1 MRAGETQRPLRWWM
15 AGGAMPGGNLEL
27 SGKPPVYC
35 RKTVNA
41 LGSDGSQ
48 VPSVPLGLCRRLVAS
63 ADSRLCHHHVSAS
76 VGRHQLRHWSPARPR
91 CCVHRS
97 QTSRECVAGVHVGAG
112 VDAGGQACRATQCT
126 LAGWGDDR
134 GGCAGSGRVCRVR
147 KGEVWGG
154 RQVAV
159 NAQQYAVL
167 VMDVPNFVAQR
178 ERLLRR
184 AARSQG
190 AWRSWCGP
198 APAGAAP

>member
-1 MRAGETQRPLRWWM
+1 
-15 AGGAMPGGNLEL
+15 
-27 SGKPPVYC
+27 
-35 RKTVNA
+35 
-41 LGSDGSQ
+41 
-48 VPSVPLGLCRRLVAS
+48 
-63 ADSRLCHHHVSAS
+63 
-76 VGRHQLRHWSPARPR
+76 
-91 CCVHRS
+91 
-97 QTSRECVAGVHVGAG
+97 
-112 VDAGGQACRATQCT
+112 
-126 LAGWGDDR
+126 
-134 GGCAGSGRVCRVR
+134 VCRVR

-178 ERLLRR
+178 ERLLCR